1 MGCYFLLQGV
11 FLTEGLNPHLLHWEV
26 VLFVRLFCFYHW
38 VTHEVTIVSHV
49 GHIMGYIFIYLY
61 TSLSWHN
68 SLSFFYF
75 SVYFLCM
82 QPTSLRSCLTLCDLT
97 DCSLV
102 SPLSMGFP
110 RQEYKSDLPFLPPRD
125 LPDPRIDPAS
135 LISSTLRG
143 RFFTSSTIWEG

>member
-68 SLSFFYF
+68 SLSFFLF
-75 SVYFLCM
+75 F
-82 QPTSLRSCLTLCDLT
+82 CLFF
-97 DCSLV
+97 
-102 SPLSMGFP
+102 MHAA
-110 RQEYKSDLPFLPPRD
+110 Y
-125 LPDPRIDPAS
+125 
-135 LISSTLRG
+135 ISSVMSNPLWPYG
-143 RFFTSSTIWEG
+143 LQPGVSSVHGFSQARVQKWLAIPSSKGSSWPKDWSCISYIFYIERQILYL